1 MGAGSIR
8 RRAAA
13 CGIAA
18 ALLLGACAGPG
29 ENRGSSGQPDP
40 DSDVSTTVPSPSSPE
55 PEPTPLLVTPRSGL
69 VDVRPNPFDKV
80 VVLDERTLEVRFWG
94 GVEECYGVDRVDVGY
109 GDMEVTVTVY
119 QGRVPTAEVCIEIA
133 VLTAVRV
140 VLDEPLAG
148 RKIVDGAA
156 TSSSGSVD
164 ARLA

>member
-1 MGAGSIR
+1 MAPGSMS
-8 RRAAA
+8 RRAVG

-18 ALLLGACAGPG
+18 VLLLGACAGRG
-29 ENRGSSGQPDP
+29 ENRGTSGQPDP

-55 PEPTPLLVTPRSGL
+55 PEPTPLFVTPRQGL
-69 VDVRPNPFDKV
+69 VDVRPNPFDNV

-94 GVEECYGVDRVDVGY
+94 GVEECYGVDRVDVEY
-109 GDMEVTVTVY
+109 EDTEVVVTVY

-140 VLDEPLAG
+140 KLDEPLAG

-156 TSSSGSVD
+156 TSG
-164 ARLA
+164 

>member
-1 MGAGSIR
+1 MS
-8 RRAAA
+8 RRAVA

-18 ALLLGACAGPG
+18 ILLAACAGRG
-29 ENRGSSGQPDP
+29 DNRPASGQPDP
-40 DSDVSTTVPSPSSPE
+40 DSDVSTTVPSPSSPA
-55 PEPTPLLVTPRSGL
+55 PEPTPLVVTLRPGL

-80 VVLDERTLEVRFWG
+80 VVLDERTVEVWFYG
-94 GVEECYGVDRVDVGY
+94 GVEECYGVDRVHVEY
-109 GDMEVTVTVY
+109 GDTEVTVTVY

-156 TSSSGSVD
+156 TSE
-164 ARLA
+164 

>member
-1 MGAGSIR
+1 MS
-8 RRAAA
+8 RRAVA

-18 ALLLGACAGPG
+18 ILLAACAGRG
-29 ENRGSSGQPDP
+29 DNRPASGQPDL
-40 DSDVSTTVPSPSSPE
+40 DSDVSTTVPSPSSPA
-55 PEPTPLLVTPRSGL
+55 PEPTPLVVTPRPGL

-80 VVLDERTLEVRFWG
+80 VVLDERTVEVWFYG
-94 GVEECYGVDRVDVGY
+94 GVEECYGVDRVVEY
-109 GDMEVTVTVY
+109 GDTEVTVTVY

-156 TSSSGSVD
+156 TSE
-164 ARLA
+164 